1 MHDFGPTFTG
11 NHSVNRV
18 PINSCRQSAVQAP
31 YTGYILSELKF
42 FFVDLEHS
50 NSLISQEIGKNI
62 GMYDLWRV
70 VADSPS
76 VNTLNSTSQ
85 SPFC

>member
-1 MHDFGPTFTG
+1 MLDFGTTFTG
-11 NHSVNRV
+11 NHSVNHA
-18 PINSCRQSAVQAP
+18 PINSCRQSAAQAM
-31 YTGYILSELKF
+31 YARSILSELKF
-42 FFVDLEHS
+42 SVDLEGS
-50 NSLISQEIGKNI
+50 ISWLSQETGKNI
-62 GMYDLWRV
+62 GTYDLWRV

>member
-1 MHDFGPTFTG
+1 MHDFSPTFTG
-11 NHSVNRV
+11 NHSVNHA
-18 PINSCRQSAVQAP
+18 PINSRTQSAVQAA
-31 YTGYILSELKF
+31 YAGYILSELKF
-42 FFVDLEHS
+42 SVDLERG
-50 NSLISQEIGKNI
+50 NSSLSQEIGKNI

-70 VADSPS
+70 VAESPS

>member
-1 MHDFGPTFTG
+1 M
-11 NHSVNRV
+11 
-18 PINSCRQSAVQAP
+18 QAM
-31 YTGYILSELKF
+31 YAGYILSELKF
-42 FFVDLEHS
+42 SVDLERS
-50 NSLISQEIGKNI
+50 NSSLSQEIGKNI

-70 VADSPS
+70 VAESPS

>member
-1 MHDFGPTFTG
+1 MHYFSHTFTG
-11 NHSVNRV
+11 KHSVNHA
-18 PINSCRQSAVQAP
+18 PINSCRQSAVRAL
-31 YTGYILSELKF
+31 YAGYILSELKF
-42 FFVDLEHS
+42 SVDLERS
-50 NSLISQEIGKNI
+50 NSSLSQEIGKNI

-70 VADSPS
+70 VAESPS

>member
-11 NHSVNRV
+11 NHSVNHA
-18 PINSCRQSAVQAP
+18 PINSCRQSAVQAM
-31 YTGYILSELKF
+31 YAGYILSELKF
-42 FFVDLEHS
+42 SVDLERS
-50 NSLISQEIGKNI
+50 NSSLSQEIGKNI

-70 VADSPS
+70 VAESPS